1 MRILLDSINA
11 YPNKVIAAI
20 ILFATLITS
29 LCALC
34 TSFSEPAIEA
44 QAPIL
49 VENYKK
55 GPESRRTLKVEI
67 EGMMCE
73 VGCAAK
79 IKKELLEQKA
89 VSSVII
95 DFEKERE
102 TDYAIVEFDP
112 KGNSTEN
119 IYGTVNSIADGKLY
133 KVKSVETTYYRPE

>member
-1 MRILLDSINA
+1 M
-11 YPNKVIAAI
+11 
-20 ILFATLITS
+20 
-29 LCALC
+29 C
-34 TSFSEPAIEA
+34 TSCSDSSVET
-44 QAPIL
+44 QAPVL

-55 GPESRRTLKVEI
+55 GPESRRTLKLEI